1 MTDYTQFNTPQLPLY
16 KRVDQV
22 LNTKQKHL
30 LEKKEI
36 INQERIEYLKAQGLM
51 TEDEIVQEQQ
61 RRDKELREKHY
72 YVNEQYL

>member
-51 TEDEIVQEQQ
+51 TEDEIV
-61 RRDKELREKHY
+61 
-72 YVNEQYL
+72 